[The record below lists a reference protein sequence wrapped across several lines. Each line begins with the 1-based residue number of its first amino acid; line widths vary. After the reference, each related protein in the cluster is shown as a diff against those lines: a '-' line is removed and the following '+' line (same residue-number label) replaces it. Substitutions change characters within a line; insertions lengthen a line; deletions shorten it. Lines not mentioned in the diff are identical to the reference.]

1 MSLFYIKLTYKIIS
15 ETALKSYEEQ
25 IRIIEAS
32 SINLAYYKAMSLGK
46 NEAIENNSIETS
58 KVYWE
63 FFGLTELKEL
73 PEIKD
78 GIELETTTQELHP
91 EIDVEKRYFH
101 RMNFVKNKLTTD
113 GVATLTSVFEPCF
126 NYAF

>member
-78 GIELETTTQELHP
+78 GIELETTTQEIHP

-101 RMNFVKNKLTTD
+101 RMKFVKNKLTTD
-113 GVATLTSVFEPCF
+113 GVSALTSVFEPCF